1 MLIDAT
7 TPPGATA
14 EAGLRWFQS
23 PRFTLGWKGH
33 LYLPGRAAGAESLAV
48 LARHLETMPLARAV
62 RALRG
67 VYGLFVHDAAL
78 GAWQVAVDH
87 TGLYQVY
94 HDGRGASTGFLD
106 LLADRGLDAGAL
118 RRDKAVEY
126 LAHGAIF
133 DTQTV
138 VAGVRRLARDEVLTL
153 APDRPPALAEK
164 ALDAVSEAPPEAV
177 VADAVRD
184 LVRSLDGRRVSV
196 DVTGG
201 FDSRLVACLMRES
214 GAAFEAAISGVPG
227 TADTAIAAR
236 VARALDWPF
245 HLYEHELSRLDG
257 DLNAAFLAGDG
268 LTDLRRFHRDH
279 AHARARLARGAEVMV
294 HSAAGELF
302 KDQHSVHDFP
312 FYGVGRVNL
321 ARFYALRVSPVP
333 WSRDD
338 FAPAAAATFDALP
351 ARSIARFAT
360 VRGPTNNVTY
370 NRINLDLRAQDLL
383 GRVYSNYVNMGLD
396 VAAPFFDRDVAE
408 AGIRMPPWRT
418 VFTRWHRAMLT
429 ARCPTLAAL
438 PTADGYTASNAWQH
452 LPRNLLGYG
461 VYQARRGAKKASQRL
476 TGKSRFHAAGAFVAD
491 RPGFMAA
498 LRRAPHFP
506 RALQA
511 LKAAGVLRHDLA
523 PAAVRDGHLGRVL
536 TLGLLVERLGP

>member
-1 MLIDAT
+1 MRIDAT

-14 EAGLRWFQS
+14 EAGLRWFQG

-33 LYLPGRAAGAESLAV
+33 LYLSGHAAGAKSVAV
-48 LARHLETMPLARAV
+48 LARHLETVPLARAV
-62 RALRG
+62 AALRG
-67 VYGLFVHDAAL
+67 VYGLFVHDADA
-78 GAWQVAVDH
+78 GTWQVAVDH
-87 TGLYQVY
+87 AGLYQVY
-94 HDGRGASTGFLD
+94 YDGRGASTGFLD
-106 LLADRGLDAGAL
+106 LLADRGLNAGAL

-126 LAHGAIF
+126 LAHGTIF
-133 DTQTV
+133 DTQTL
-138 VAGVRRLARDEVLTL
+138 VAGVRRLAHDGVLTL
-153 APDRPPALAEK
+153 APGCPPALAEK
-164 ALDAVSEAPPEAV
+164 ALDAVPEVPPEAV

-184 LVRSLDGRRVSV
+184 LVRSLDGRRASV

-214 GAAFEAAISGVPG
+214 GAAFEAAMSGLPG
-227 TADTAIAAR
+227 TADTTIAAR
-236 VARALDWPF
+236 VAAALNRPF
-245 HLYEHELSRLDG
+245 HLYEQDLSRLND
-257 DLNAAFLAGDG
+257 DLDAVFLAGDG

-279 AHARARLARGAEVMV
+279 GHARARLARGAEVMV

-312 FYGVGRVNL
+312 FYGVERVDF

-338 FAPAAAATFDALP
+338 FAPAAAGDFDALP
-351 ARSIARFAT
+351 AYSIARFEAA
-360 VRGPTNNVTY
+360 RGPTNNVTY
-370 NRINLDLRAQDLL
+370 NRISLYLRAQDLI
-383 GRVYSNYVNMGLD
+383 GRIYSNYVNMGLD

-408 AGIRMPPWRT
+408 AGMRMPPWRT
-418 VFTRWHRAMLT
+418 VFTRWHRAVLT
-429 ARCPTLAAL
+429 ERCPALAAL

-498 LRRAPHFP
+498 LRAAPHFP
-506 RALQA
+506 RALRA
-511 LKAAGVLRHDLA
+511 LKAAGVLRHDLD

-536 TLGLLVERLGP
+536 TLGLLVERLG